1 MMVLAQFLS
10 QFLPSEV
17 KSRRAYLISCV
28 LAAVLAGLVVA
39 SLARFFAQPTT
50 ETTLWWAIG
59 AGGCVAAGYLLA
71 YPFARKKLAKKE
83 Q

>member
-1 MMVLAQFLS
+1 MMVSAEFLS
-10 QFLPSEV
+10 QFLPSQV
-17 KSRRAYLISCV
+17 KSRRAYLISCA

-59 AGGCVAAGYLLA
+59 ATCVAAGYLLA
-71 YPFARKKLAKKE
+71 YPFTRKKPAKKE